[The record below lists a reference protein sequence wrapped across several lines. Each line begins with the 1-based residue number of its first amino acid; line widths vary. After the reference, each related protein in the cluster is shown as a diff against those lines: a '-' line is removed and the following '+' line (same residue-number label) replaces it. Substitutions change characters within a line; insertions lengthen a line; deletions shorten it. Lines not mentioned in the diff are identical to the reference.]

1 MEMSFPLQASKKI
14 KSRMETGKKMPR
26 MKPQI
31 FENKQNLSLVQ
42 HTTVCLATKAA
53 ATAETA
59 AKTSALLHEA
69 RASPRFPPPR
79 CCALPNN
86 QTSLGRG
93 RQQLC
98 YRLDHT
104 TAARNKTGSGLLV
117 CLNSKKNFLA

>member
-1 MEMSFPLQASKKI
+1 MGMSSRFPSQASKKI
-14 KSRMETGKKMPR
+14 KSRIETGKKMPR
-26 MKPQI
+26 TKPQI

-69 RASPRFPPPR
+69 RASPRSPPPR
-79 CCALPNN
+79 LLCPAKH
-86 QTSLGRG
+86 QTSLERG

-104 TAARNKTGSGLLV
+104 TAARKYSR
-117 CLNSKKNFLA
+117 

>member
-1 MEMSFPLQASKKI
+1 MEMSFPSQASKKI

-69 RASPRFPPPR
+69 RASPRFPPHAAVP
-79 CCALPNN
+79 C
-86 QTSLGRG
+86 QTTKRHWEEGDNSS
-93 RQQLC
+93 
-98 YRLDHT
+98 
-104 TAARNKTGSGLLV
+104 ATG
-117 CLNSKKNFLA
+117 

>member
-1 MEMSFPLQASKKI
+1 MGMSSRFPSQASKKI
-14 KSRMETGKKMPR
+14 KSRTETGKRMPR

-69 RASPRFPPPR
+69 RASPRSPPQAAVPCQTPNVTR
-79 CCALPNN
+79 KREATALLQARSHNCCKKI
-86 QTSLGRG
+86 
-93 RQQLC
+93 RQVA
-98 YRLDHT
+98 DF
-104 TAARNKTGSGLLV
+104 SSV
-117 CLNSKKNFLA
+117 